1 MIRFGLCCIF
11 KEQPIKFRRTTA
23 KYLGTFPQEVQKQR
37 LAELCAANAQSLAD
51 ALRFCRDNRIGSF
64 RINSQILPLKTHPSA
79 GYELDDLPDGAKI
92 IEAYKECGAFS
103 RRHDIRTTFHPDQF
117 VILSSPDPDV
127 VTRSIADLAYQARV
141 AEWVNADVINIH
153 AGGVYNDKPSALA
166 RLAATIVALPGAVRR
181 RLTLEN
187 DDRSYTPRDLLP
199 VCRELN
205 IPLVYDVHHHR
216 CLPDGLSV
224 ESATEQAMETSRLY
238 RHKRSAQRLAP
249 PQYHRRSRSK
259 GQRAGGEKID
269 GRNSSLRRT
278 RFLGY
283 PEDSRS
289 LFPVAREC
297 VFRMLSLSAD
307 PLIAPLV
314 YGKFSPMQTAGKC
327 LACRRTQNVF
337 FRKDPE
343 QEKWEIVYAHYADAQ
358 EVRMGEAEYEGEF
371 LHGLEFAITFCPYCG
386 KKLS

>member
-224 ESATEQAMETSRLY
+224 ESATEQAMETWNREPLFHISSPKDGWDAKNPKKHHDYIDINDLP
-238 RHKRSAQRLAP
+238 KGWLPLNITVEVEAKAKELA
-249 PQYHRRSRSK
+249 
-259 GQRAGGEKID
+259 
-269 GRNSSLRRT
+269 
-278 RFLGY
+278 
-283 PEDSRS
+283 
-289 LFPVAREC
+289 V
-297 VFRMLSLSAD
+297 
-307 PLIAPLV
+307 
-314 YGKFSPMQTAGKC
+314 
-327 LACRRTQNVF
+327 
-337 FRKDPE
+337 
-343 QEKWEIVYAHYADAQ
+343 
-358 EVRMGEAEYEGEF
+358 
-371 LHGLEFAITFCPYCG
+371 
-386 KKLS
+386 KKLMAETAR